1 MTLMAVMV
9 VEMDKIEKCIFHP
22 AFVWDFHDKD
32 DKDEDDDDGKYGRDQ
47 SGLVW
52 RHQYELHIYCDED
65 DGDDYD
71 GEDNNGMMM

>member
-32 DKDEDDDDGKYGRDQ
+32 DKDEDDDDCKDGRDG
-47 SGLVW
+47 SERPCLAPPILAAYIVMRMRAMIMKLLFKG
-52 RHQYELHIYCDED
+52 
-65 DGDDYD
+65 
-71 GEDNNGMMM
+71 

>member
-32 DKDEDDDDGKYGRDQ
+32 DKDEDDDDGKDGRDG
-47 SGLVW
+47 SERPCLAPP
-52 RHQYELHIYCDED
+52 I
-65 DGDDYD
+65 
-71 GEDNNGMMM
+71 